1 MRFKIMRF
9 KELANKAWNVTK
21 KVGKT
26 SGKVV
31 FTVTGVLIGT
41 EVVALA
47 ATMAQADAVAFAT
60 AAKETIK
67 PEKTLAYTRKKGHP
81 FSKKQVSRVSAFTG
95 NIKPYNGAA
104 KPISKKVYSI

>member
-1 MRFKIMRF
+1 MRF
-9 KELANKAWNVTK
+9 KEFVNKAWNVTK

-31 FTVTGVLIGT
+31 FTVTGVLICT
-41 EVVALA
+41 EVVALG

-67 PEKTLAYTRKKGHP
+67 PENTLVYTRKKGHRL
-81 FSKKQVSRVSAFTG
+81 SKKQVSIVNAFTG
-95 NIKPYNGAA
+95 KIKSYNGTA
-104 KPISKKVYSI
+104 KPVSNKVWYV